1 MAITVYTVDDIA
13 ELLQVSQRT
22 VYDYLRSGKLKGKK
36 IGKSWKV
43 TEEALRAFLEPEDNP
58 EENE

>member
-1 MAITVYTVDDIA
+1 MAITAYTVDDIA

-36 IGKSWKV
+36 IGKYWKV
-43 TEEALRAFLEPEDNP
+43 TEEALRAFLEPE
-58 EENE
+58 ENE

>member
-36 IGKSWKV
+36 IGKYWKV
-43 TEEALRAFLEPEDNP
+43 TEEALRAFLEPE
-58 EENE
+58 ENE